1 MSTFEDSVRFCPFH
15 GTELKPLPDRQFL
28 PGETVCGY
36 YLQKI
41 IGHDGLGDVYR
52 ATRSGNTYR
61 LRLYSDALLCDSGRV
76 SRLHEIL
83 EKSTQI
89 SGGGVPI
96 VDFDWFD
103 DGALYSAHPF
113 IPGHSFQDILNLDV
127 TLSEFHVAEL
137 LFQLLR
143 AVKDIH
149 GQRLINGNIALS
161 NIILDNSGRIRMHDI
176 GLWDIFRGDHFSE
189 LRDDHPEVFEDIVD
203 LMAPEVA
210 RGDQPQAH
218 SDVYSCGAAAYC
230 LLTHQAGIGSVSDRL
245 AKHLSGETQDI
256 RVTNPRVRISD
267 DFADLLLSS
276 TLGSSGVRFQTTR
289 AFMTA
294 LLSIHTELDESCD
307 SLSLELLDLLAD
319 SSERPDHQGK
329 QHSAFTNFPDNQW
342 QDSQRAEIE
351 STRKGIDPGRTVVE
365 KASWADL
372 AELVGDNLETTALTD
387 IMERA
392 VTTEMDPFEASPT
405 QEMPKALFSA
415 DAARQSNDSNPFA
428 DILETISAIDAS
440 KKEDIPFPGLRFGS
454 DDSSAQDKSKA
465 VQDSQEKSKDTA
477 KDSQEKSKDTA
488 KDSQEKSKDTAKEAA
503 PEKTKDSKSKDL
515 DDKKSDAS
523 QAPQRSTSS
532 EELAALPH
540 KRINR
545 KKPEDSEDN
554 TLKSGDVVAV
564 TDRMQM
570 RRIKRK
576 NRRRDFEPQNE
587 VITAEVPVESMADP
601 AAKPEFSNL
610 PTLTSTHGYM
620 LEEGEESDIKPITV
634 NAAEP
639 GEITAA
645 IPIESLKATTEET
658 AESEEDEDNDDAMD
672 WFGDEEPKPT
682 RHSNKKMILVA
693 VIAICLLGAACVVVA
708 LEKFGGD
715 TSAPKT
721 AELNADSLAQ
731 IQKFHDALEKATP
744 ESRKEADTILNG
756 LRKMDIGREEIKKL
770 RTEYADA
777 LQNQAKALRANL
789 KKSEAIPNPFDFSR
803 SEMDAAY
810 ISCTSAIDAALP
822 DAEDQKQQCETAR
835 QSALD
840 AAQAKAETEASKQRP
855 ELQKQFDGWNEL
867 NEIYAGL
874 QKQQQFNPI
883 PNLGESIEE
892 SSSEKNAYQSRLNQ
906 IPDKNTAVAL
916 APAQPQNE
924 DVAEVPANA
933 PDNQAALQG
942 EGLAQETQPE
952 PPAPQEPQNPQE
964 VPPVQEP
971 QVAQAA
977 PVQAAPVQPA
987 PTPAQPQQA
996 QPAPQ
1001 PNTKS
1006 ANQQAAAN
1014 TAQTKTA
1021 QPEPAAQPNKA
1032 PSNTRPSDSEWALR
1046 LIDPAEPPS
1055 AAKPMPQPSNQ
1066 NANTP
1071 EQKTNSAGEA
1081 TAQAT
1086 GSNKGKRI
1094 SLDDDDD
1101 DAQPAKPIII
1111 DADKTTANAKANEKA
1126 GDKAA
1131 NTAKAPETAK
1141 AADAGK
1147 AGDSAK
1153 ANNAKAA
1160 DTAKAA
1166 PSGASADSLLK
1177 EANAAL
1183 AKKDFATA
1191 TELLTQATKQDPKNA
1206 MAWYRLAQ
1214 VSEKQGKVSAAC
1226 TYAEKSCAIS
1236 KKVTCYNYL
1245 GSLREKA
1252 GMHSEAQDAYRKA
1265 LEIDPNDPT
1274 AKSKLN

>member
-1 MSTFEDSVRFCPFH
+1 MKACQICLSTFEDSVRFCPFH

-89 SGGGVPI
+89 SGGGVPVI
-96 VDFDWFD
+96 DFDWFD

-137 LFQLLR
+137 LYQLLR

-189 LRDDHPEVFEDIVD
+189 LRDDHPEIFEDIVD

-210 RGDQPQAH
+210 RGEQPQAH

-329 QHSAFTNFPDNQW
+329 QPSAFTNFPDNQW
-342 QDSQRAEIE
+342 QDSQRAAIE
-351 STRKGIDPGRTVVE
+351 TTRKGIDPGRTVVE

-387 IMERA
+387 IVERA

-415 DAARQSNDSNPFA
+415 DAARQSKDSNPFA
-428 DILETISAIDAS
+428 DILDTITAIDSS
-440 KKEDIPFPGLRFGS
+440 KNDVFNDEDVPFPGLRFGS
-454 DDSSAQDKSKA
+454 DDASAQDKSKT
-465 VQDSQEKSKDTA
+465 VPKDSQDESKDASKETSSEKSKD
-477 KDSQEKSKDTA
+477 
-488 KDSQEKSKDTAKEAA
+488 
-503 PEKTKDSKSKDL
+503 SKSEEL
-515 DDKKSDAS
+515 NSNTS
-523 QAPQRSTSS
+523 QTPKRETSS
-532 EELAALPH
+532 EDLAAVPH

-545 KKPEDSEDN
+545 KKSEDTEN
-554 TLKSGDVVAV
+554 DTLKSGDVIAV
-564 TDRMQM
+564 SDRMQM

-576 NRRRDFEPQNE
+576 ARRRDFEPQNE
-587 VITAEVPVESMADP
+587 VITSEVSIESMADP
-601 AAKPEFSNL
+601 DVKPEFSNL

-620 LEEGEESDIKPITV
+620 LEEGEDSNIKPITV

-639 GEITAA
+639 GDITAA
-645 IPIESLKATTEET
+645 IPIETLKAEAEKTPATEE
-658 AESEEDEDNDDAMD
+658 EDTDEDDAMD
-672 WFGDEEPKPT
+672 WFGDDEPKPT
-682 RHSNKKMILVA
+682 RHSNKKVILGA
-693 VIAICLLGAACVVVA
+693 VIAICLLGIACFVVA
-708 LEKFGGD
+708 FEKFGSD

-721 AELNADSLAQ
+721 AELSEDSLAQ
-731 IQKFHDALEKATP
+731 IQKFHDALDKATP
-744 ESRKEADTILNG
+744 ESRKEADNILND
-756 LRKMDIGREEIKKL
+756 LRKTDIEREELKKL

-777 LQNQAKALRANL
+777 LQKQANALRANL
-789 KKSEAIPNPFDFSR
+789 KKSETIPNPFDFSR
-803 SEMDAAY
+803 SEIDAAY
-810 ISCTSAIDAALP
+810 ISCTSAVDAALP
-822 DAEDQKQQCETAR
+822 DAEAKRQECETAR
-835 QSALD
+835 LSALN
-840 AAQAKAETEASKQRP
+840 AAQAKAESEASKQRA
-855 ELQKQFDGWNEL
+855 ELQKQFDGWSEL
-867 NEIYAGL
+867 DDIYASL

-883 PNLGESIEE
+883 PNLGASIEE
-892 SSSEKNAYQSRLNQ
+892 SSSEKNTFQNRLNQ
-906 IPDKNTAVAL
+906 IPNKETAVAL
-916 APAQPQNE
+916 APTQQQNE
-924 DVAEVPANA
+924 GVAEVPANA

-942 EGLAQETQPE
+942 EGLAQNTQPE
-952 PPAPQEPQNPQE
+952 PAAAQAPQNTQE
-964 VPPVQEP
+964 IPPVQQP
-971 QVAQAA
+971 PAAQAA
-977 PVQAAPVQPA
+977 AVQPT
-987 PTPAQPQQA
+987 PVPAQPTKA
-996 QPAPQ
+996 QPTPQ
-1001 PNTKS
+1001 QNTKTT
-1006 ANQQAAAN
+1006 NQQAAA
-1014 TAQTKTA
+1014 APSQTKPA
-1021 QPEPAAQPNKA
+1021 QPEQPSVQPNTA
-1032 PSNTRPSDSEWALR
+1032 PAPNTRPSDSEWALR
-1046 LIDPAEPPS
+1046 LIEPAEPPS
-1055 AAKPMPQPSNQ
+1055 AAKPTTKPSNDVNP
-1066 NANTP
+1066 NADKP
-1071 EQKTNSAGEA
+1071 KDSSGEA
-1081 TAQAT
+1081 A

-1094 SLDDDDD
+1094 SLDDDDV
-1101 DAQPAKPIII
+1101 PAKPMIV
-1111 DADKTTANAKANEKA
+1111 DVDKLAANTKANEKA
-1126 GDKAA
+1126 DDKGA
-1131 NTAKAPETAK
+1131 NTAKSPETK
-1141 AADAGK
+1141 TADA
-1147 AGDSAK
+1147 AK
-1153 ANNAKAA
+1153 ANNPA
-1160 DTAKAA
+1160 DTA
-1166 PSGASADSLLK
+1166 SLLK
-1177 EANAAL
+1177 DANAAL
-1183 AKKDFATA
+1183 AKKDYATA

-1206 MAWYRLAQ
+1206 MAWHRLAQ
-1214 VSEKQGKVSAAC
+1214 VSEKQGKISAAC

-1252 GMHSEAQDAYRKA
+1252 GMASEAQDAYRKA